1 MEGLWVLST
10 PRLEGL
16 VLMFGFG
23 VMEIALIIGLL
34 VLLFGAKRIPLIA
47 RGLGEGIRNFRT
59 SIKDPENDAD
69 KLEDGSDGPRRLNEG
84 QDN

>member
-1 MEGLWVLST
+1 
-10 PRLEGL
+10 
-16 VLMFGFG
+16 
-23 VMEIALIIGLL
+23 

-59 SIKDPENDAD
+59 SVKESDNDAD

-84 QDN
+84 QDS

>member
-1 MEGLWVLST
+1 
-10 PRLEGL
+10 
-16 VLMFGFG
+16 MFGFG

-59 SIKDPENDAD
+59 SIKDVENDTEE
-69 KLEDGSDGPRRLNEG
+69 LENGSDGPRRLNEG
-84 QDN
+84 QDR